1 MFKTLISISMK
12 KIALLLLLVMPAAL
26 PAQVNEMFYVPKKS
40 VKQENVSSILSS
52 AADDWGTV
60 GNANIRDVDEYN
72 RRGTAT
78 VSAGNVETLLQAEN
92 LQTENY
98 EYEYVDETSDYD
110 YSTRIVRFHSP
121 TTVVVSSPWYYD
133 VYPARYY
140 YDYDYCYDSYW
151 NWSIGWGGLGWGI
164 SAGWHYP
171 LSWNWGYAPVYPH
184 HHHHHHVVAP
194 PVNRVR
200 SRVPTASIA
209 GGSNRRQSIGSVSTA
224 EKRKPAT
231 QVNNRR
237 NERRTPVANTQN
249 SGSNKRREN
258 VGSSSSSRGS
268 GNSSTYNR
276 RSSTSVRGSGNSSGS
291 RSRSSVS
298 GASRSSSRSSASPS
312 RGGTSRGGRR

>member
-1 MFKTLISISMK
+1 MFKTYISISMK
-12 KIALLLLLVMPAAL
+12 KIALLLLLVIPAAL
-26 PAQVNEMFYVPKKS
+26 VAQVNEMFYVPKKS

-52 AADDWGTV
+52 ADDDWGTV
-60 GNANIRDVDEYN
+60 GNANTRDVDEYN
-72 RRGTAT
+72 RRGTTT
-78 VSAGNVETLLQAEN
+78 VSADNVESLLQAEN
-92 LQTENY
+92 SQTENY

-133 VYPARYY
+133 VYPARFY
-140 YDYDYCYDSYW
+140 YDNYYDSYL
-151 NWSIGWGGLGWGI
+151 NWSIGWGGPGWGI

-171 LSWNWGYAPVYPH
+171 LSWNWGCAPVYPH

-209 GGSNRRQSIGSVSTA
+209 GGGSNRRQSIGSVSA
-224 EKRKPAT
+224 ADKRKPAT
-231 QVNNRR
+231 QVNNRKT
-237 NERRTPVANTQN
+237 ERRTSVSTTQG
-249 SGSNKRREN
+249 SGSGKRREN

-276 RSSTSVRGSGNSSGS
+276 RSSTSVRSSGS
-291 RSRSSVS
+291 RSRSSVGS
-298 GASRSSSRSSASPS
+298 APRSNSRSSASPS
-312 RGGTSRGGRR
+312 RGGTPRGGRR